1 MRVIDSMWNRM
12 TWQGAED
19 DYLRFLAGVV
29 GECRIACPHPGK
41 PYTSCGTTI
50 FRITREGFRTFT
62 PNPDEILEYPPS
74 RMVPQKIKYNTPT
87 GHEIDVYVHK
97 IIGVCPYCIEGTKF
111 RMRGCKC
118 VDPGICGYAM
128 NTLYQYVSAMSLGA
142 KAIDIGITEKG
153 DDGFVSCPSWGPP
166 TCEGKVVFRLEP
178 VPNEEPFGDDYYK
191 TLADLGHSMIPEYYL
206 KNYASEETQQKKA
219 KLIQE

>member
-1 MRVIDSMWNRM
+1 MKKSKEVYAVEEIRGECSAHQVGNKIVIESDGTTEKLNLEETDAVCMGVIDSMWNRM

-62 PNPDEILEYPPS
+62 PNPDEILE
-74 RMVPQKIKYNTPT
+74 
-87 GHEIDVYVHK
+87 
-97 IIGVCPYCIEGTKF
+97 
-111 RMRGCKC
+111 
-118 VDPGICGYAM
+118 
-128 NTLYQYVSAMSLGA
+128 
-142 KAIDIGITEKG
+142 
-153 DDGFVSCPSWGPP
+153 CPSWGPP

-206 KNYASEETQQKKA
+206 KNYASEETQQKRA